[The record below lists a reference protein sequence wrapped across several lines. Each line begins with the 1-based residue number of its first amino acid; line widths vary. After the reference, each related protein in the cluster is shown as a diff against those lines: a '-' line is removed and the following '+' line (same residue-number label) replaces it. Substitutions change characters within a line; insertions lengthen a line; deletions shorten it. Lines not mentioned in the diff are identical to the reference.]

1 MRLFQLLRITLTFSL
16 IAGLATA
23 AASPGLKVGERA
35 PDFNLVSGTGTEVS
49 LAELR
54 QNGPVVL
61 VFVRSADWCPYCRK
75 QLQDLEA
82 NRAALE
88 ASGAQLV
95 GLSYDDAETQ
105 AKAVA
110 KLGLTF
116 PLLSDPGSKTI
127 EAYGI
132 LNEEGRG
139 KGAGLPHPAIFVID
153 GDGTIQA
160 KLMEESYKDRPSNE
174 VVQAAIDG
182 LE

>member
-1 MRLFQLLRITLTFSL
+1 MRLPNLYHSL
-16 IAGLATA
+16 VILFLSAGFASA
-23 AASPGLKVGERA
+23 ADMPGLGVGDTA
-35 PDFNLVSGTGTEVS
+35 PEFRLMSGSGEEVALS
-49 LAELR
+49 ELR
-54 QNGPVVL
+54 ENGPVVL

-82 NRAALE
+82 NRAVLE

-95 GLSYDDAETQ
+95 GLSYDSAETQ
-105 AKAVA
+105 TQAVA

-139 KGAGLPHPAIFVID
+139 KGSGLPHPAIFVVD
-153 GDGTIQA
+153 AEGTIQA
-160 KLMEESYKDRPSNE
+160 KLMEESYRDRPSNE